1 MKDKKGIFENETDDI
16 STGMQDHMIDCKL
29 INRDE
34 EIETNEEAQG

>member
-1 MKDKKGIFENETDDI
+1 MKDKKGIFENETEHV
-16 STGMQDHMIDCKL
+16 STGIYDHMVDCRM